1 MGLLERVAARHA
13 ERFQRPAALS
23 RFGWDDYL
31 NSFAGDPFGFGFYQT
46 ITGSRERIEGNFD
59 GIVNGVYK
67 RSGVVFACLLA
78 RLLVFSEA
86 RFQWRGF
93 NRGRAGALFGG
104 PELGLLERPWPGGTT
119 GDLLARM
126 EQDST
131 LAGGFFATRRRG
143 RDGRDRIVRM
153 RPDWVTIVLGSYED
167 PDLQAFDLDAELIGY
182 IYQPPTG
189 RVDVLLPEEVC
200 HYAPVPDPVAS
211 FRGMSLLQ
219 AVIRDIE
226 GDLAATTHKLR
237 FFENGATPNM
247 VVTMDASV
255 TPEVFA
261 RFKAV
266 MEANH
271 KGALNAFKTLYLGG
285 GADVKT
291 VGNSFE
297 QMSYKAIQA
306 LGETRVAAALGVP
319 PVIVGLSEGLA
330 SATYSNYAQARRR
343 FGDGTLRPLWRNAA
357 GSLANLLPARPNA
370 QLWYDDRDVSFL
382 REDKKDAAEIFQ
394 VEASTIAALVREGF
408 TPESA
413 QAAVAAQDSGLLVH
427 TGLLSVQL
435 QPPGTTFKQ
444 PNGESQSQPE
454 DEGQADENDD
464 PEDEEGPAD
473 GAVLDEEEEQP

>member
-1 MGLLERVAARHA
+1 MSLLERITGRHA
-13 ERFQRPAALS
+13 ERYQRPAALS

-31 NSFAGDPFGFGFYQT
+31 NLFSADPFGQGFYQT
-46 ITGSRERIEGNFD
+46 ITGSQERVEGNFD

-67 RSGVVFACLLA
+67 RSGVVFACLLS

-93 NRGRAGALFGG
+93 NSGRPGNLFGG
-104 PELGLLERPWPGGTT
+104 QDLALLERPWPGATT

-126 EQDST
+126 EQDSS
-131 LAGGFFATRRRG
+131 LAGAFFATRRRS
-143 RDGRDRIVRM
+143 RDGRDRIVRL

-189 RVDVLLPEEVC
+189 RTEVLLPEEVC
-200 HYAPVPDPVAS
+200 HYAPIPDPAAS

-226 GDLAATTHKLR
+226 GDQAATTHKLK
-237 FFENGATPNM
+237 FFENGASPNM

-255 TPEVFA
+255 TPEVFE
-261 RFKAV
+261 RFKAK
-266 MEANH
+266 METNH
-271 KGALNAFKTLYLGG
+271 RGAVNAYRTLYLGG

-306 LGETRVAAALGVP
+306 LGETRIAAALGVP

-357 GSLANLLPARPNA
+357 GSLASLLPSRPNA

-394 VEASTIAALVREGF
+394 VEASTIASLVREGF
-408 TPESA
+408 TAKSA
-413 QAAVAAQDSGLLVH
+413 QAATAAQDSSLLVH

-435 QPPGTTFKQ
+435 QPPGAQVSQGAGTT
-444 PNGESQSQPE
+444 GPE
-454 DEGQADENDD
+454 DKNDDEPADEEV
-464 PEDEEGPAD
+464 PD

>member
-1 MGLLERVAARHA
+1 MGLLERVTARHA

-31 NSFAGDPFGFGFYQT
+31 NLFADQPFGWGFQQT
-46 ITGSRERIEGNFD
+46 LTGSQERIEGHFE

-78 RLLVFSEA
+78 RLLIFSEA
-86 RFQWRGF
+86 RFQWRRF
-93 NRGRAGALFGG
+93 NSGRPGNLFGG
-104 PELGLLERPWPGGTT
+104 QDLSLLERPWPGATT
-119 GDLLARM
+119 ADLLARM

-131 LAGGFFATRRRG
+131 LAGGFFGTRRPG
-143 RDGRDRIVRM
+143 RDGRERIVRM
-153 RPDWVTIVLGSYED
+153 RPDWVTMVLGSYEK
-167 PDLQAFDLDAELIGY
+167 PDLEAFDLDAELIGY
-182 IYQPPTG
+182 IYQPPGG
-189 RVDVLLPEEVC
+189 RGEVLLPEEVC

-211 FRGMSLLQ
+211 YRGMSLLQ
-219 AVIRDIE
+219 AVVRDIE

-237 FFENGATPNM
+237 FFENGASPNM

-255 TPEVFA
+255 TPEVFE
-261 RFKAV
+261 RFKAK
-266 MEANH
+266 MDAKH
-271 KGALNAFKTLYLGG
+271 SGAMNAYRTLYLGG

-291 VGNSFE
+291 VGNSFQE
-297 QMSYKAIQA
+297 MSYKAIQA
-306 LGETRVAAALGVP
+306 MGETRVAAALGVP
-319 PVIVGLSEGLA
+319 PIIVGLSEGLA

-357 GSLANLLPARPNA
+357 GSLANLLPPKPGA

-382 REDKKDAAEIFQ
+382 REDKKDAAGIFQ
-394 VEASTIAALVREGF
+394 LEASTIASLVREGF

-413 QAAVAAQDSGLLVH
+413 QAATAAQDSSLLVH

-435 QPPGTTFKQ
+435 QPPGTQFEQ
-444 PNGESQSQPE
+444 PNAAESTEPE
-454 DEGQADENDD
+454 DQNDDD

>member
-1 MGLLERVAARHA
+1 MGLLEKVSAAHV
-13 ERFQRPAALS
+13 ERYRRPGGLS

-31 NSFAGDPFGFGFYQT
+31 NLFSGDPFGSGFYQT
-46 ITGSRERIEGNFD
+46 ITGSRERVEGNFD

-67 RSGVVFACLLA
+67 RSGVVFACLLS

-93 NRGRAGALFGG
+93 NSGRPGKLFGG
-104 PELGLLERPWPGGTT
+104 QDLALLERPWPGATT

-126 EQDST
+126 EQDSA
-131 LAGGFFATRRRG
+131 LAGAFFATRRRS
-143 RDGRDRIVRM
+143 RDGRERIVRL

-189 RVDVLLPEEVC
+189 RTEVLLPEEVC
-200 HYAPVPDPVAS
+200 HYAPIPDPVAS

-226 GDLAATTHKLR
+226 GDQAATTHKLK
-237 FFENGATPNM
+237 FFENGASPNM

-255 TPEVFA
+255 TPEVFE
-261 RFKAV
+261 RFKAK
-266 MEANH
+266 METSH
-271 KGALNAFKTLYLGG
+271 RGAVNAYRTLYLGG

-306 LGETRVAAALGVP
+306 LGETRIAAALGVP

-357 GSLANLLPARPNA
+357 GSLANLLPPRPNA

-394 VEASTIAALVREGF
+394 VEASTIASLVREGF
-408 TPESA
+408 TAESA
-413 QAAVAAQDSGLLVH
+413 QAATAAQDSGLLVH

-435 QPPGTTFKQ
+435 QPPGSQ
-444 PNGESQSQPE
+444 LSQGAGEAEPQ
-454 DEGQADENDD
+454 DENEDD
-464 PEDEEGPAD
+464 PADEEGPD

>member
-1 MGLLERVAARHA
+1 MGLLERVTARHA
-13 ERFQRPAALS
+13 QRFRPAVAES
-23 RFGWDDYL
+23 RFGLDDYFNL
-31 NSFAGDPFGFGFYQT
+31 FADNPYGLGFFQT
-46 ITGSRERIEGNFD
+46 LTGTQERVEGNFE

-93 NRGRAGALFGG
+93 NRGRPGALFGG
-104 PELGLLERPWPGGTT
+104 TELQLLERPWPGART
-119 GDLLARM
+119 GHLLTRM

-131 LAGGFFATRRRG
+131 LAGGFFGARRRG
-143 RDGRDRIVRM
+143 SDGRDRIKRL
-153 RPDWVTIVLGSYED
+153 RPDWVTIVTGSYED
-167 PDLQAFDLDAELIGY
+167 PDLQAWDLDAELIGY
-182 IYQPPTG
+182 IYQPPGG
-189 RVDVLLPEEVC
+189 RMDVLLPEEVC
-200 HYAPVPDPVAS
+200 HYAPIPDPIAGY
-211 FRGMSLLQ
+211 RGMSLLQ

-226 GDLAATTHKLR
+226 GDQAATTHKLR
-237 FFENGATPNM
+237 FFENGASPNM
-247 VVTMDASV
+247 VVTMGADV
-255 TPEVFA
+255 TPEAFA

-266 MEANH
+266 MESNH
-271 KGALNAFKTLYLGG
+271 RGAVNAFKTLYLGG

-306 LGETRVAAALGVP
+306 LGETRVAAAMGVP

-343 FGDGTLRPLWRNAA
+343 FGDGTLRPLWRTAA
-357 GSLANLLPARPNA
+357 ESLANLLPPRAGA
-370 QLWYDDRDVSFL
+370 ELWYDDRDVAFL

-394 VEASTIAALVREGF
+394 VEASTIANLVREGF

-413 QAAVAAQDSGLLVH
+413 QAAVAAQDSSLLVH

-435 QPPGTTFKQ
+435 QPPGTKFKQ
-444 PNGESQSQPE
+444 PD
-454 DEGQADENDD
+454 DEGQADENEDD
-464 PEDEEGPAD
+464 PEHEEGPAD